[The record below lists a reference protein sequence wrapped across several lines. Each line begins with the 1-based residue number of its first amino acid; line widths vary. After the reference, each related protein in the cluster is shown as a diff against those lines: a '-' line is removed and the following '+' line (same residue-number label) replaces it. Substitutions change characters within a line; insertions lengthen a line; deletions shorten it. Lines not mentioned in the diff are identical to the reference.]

1 MKKCLTILLLVVSSA
16 GIFVFPMFAQSSGT
30 VTGVCRKS
38 GVPIE
43 GAIVEWV
50 NLGDGRK
57 YDLTTNVKGEYFSLG
72 IEPGKYRVTL
82 LKDGKELSNL
92 PETFVPPGGKVE
104 METNLQT
111 LADLYSTAMDLLGK
125 AFLGSDKK
133 AHAVPGTAAAFI
145 AVIQT
150 DPAGPYGAKAREML
164 TTLGVVW
171 PDWDGQ
177 IPAIPK
183 PSTNRTPVY
192 SPPPGK

>member
-125 AFLGSDKK
+125 AFLGSTKK
-133 AHAVPGTAAAFI
+133 
-145 AVIQT
+145 
-150 DPAGPYGAKAREML
+150 
-164 TTLGVVW
+164 
-171 PDWDGQ
+171 
-177 IPAIPK
+177 
-183 PSTNRTPVY
+183 RTPFPARPQP
-192 SPPPGK
+192 SSL